1 MEMPGVSQ
9 MSESHAEQEQEFE
22 SKVVIELMRHGKRE
36 KHPDQAQ
43 DGGPRLPLTSAGRA
57 QADARG
63 EALHPQSEVALGWG
77 SPRDRARETAYRVML
92 ASEEIGSEDTLE
104 EIEAKIAEELR
115 YGKKMIADERLDFHD
130 NGPIAAAGVAAY
142 HAKQY
147 MPWVIERS
155 DVDALAEHDT
165 GSSTYTRMAGNVAEL
180 VLREASAGKAFNR
193 IASQTDKYEATGN
206 RLESYMGTHQG
217 IAESFV
223 AKILEEVQ
231 GDAAKKEFLDSVGS
245 GFNETEGAHIEIIN
259 KGQNDQVI
267 RMTYKLKDDSGE
279 REESVEFGVDVL
291 RKIISDR
298 ETFDAQIAA
307 AV

>member
-147 MPWVIERS
+147 MP
-155 DVDALAEHDT
+155 
-165 GSSTYTRMAGNVAEL
+165 YTRMAGNVAEL

-206 RLESYMGTHQG
+206 RLERYMGTHQG